1 MNFPAPEPEKLAAQT
16 VSAALPQ
23 IPPAAQSP
31 TPPPLIHRPRRLKK
45 RYIFAVVAVLL
56 VALSAKAVAGYF
68 FLGSESS
75 ALRKTVMAR
84 ARGHCEKKFA
94 VRLGWVTTQLVRY
107 GSRFVN
113 LPPEPRAVL
122 DTLHRVEVG
131 VYRLD
136 DTDDHRLGGEIL
148 ADTDATMKK
157 RGWQRIVGVVHDSN
171 TVAIYAPAKGLSRS
185 NIECAVLV
193 LNGHDLV
200 VAAGSGNP
208 MPLIEL
214 AAAKQSASGR
224 HFFQN

>member
-1 MNFPAPEPEKLAAQT
+1 
-16 VSAALPQ
+16 
-23 IPPAAQSP
+23 
-31 TPPPLIHRPRRLKK
+31 
-45 RYIFAVVAVLL
+45 
-56 VALSAKAVAGYF
+56 VALSARAVAGYF

-75 ALRKTVMAR
+75 ALRKTVVAR

-107 GSRFVN
+107 GSRFAN
-113 LPPEPRAVL
+113 LPAEPRAVL

-131 VYRLD
+131 VYHLSDLD
-136 DTDDHRLGGEIL
+136 DHYQFAGGIL

-157 RGWQRIVGVVHDSN
+157 RGWQRIVGVVHEGH

-193 LNGHDLV
+193 LNGDNLI

-214 AAAKQSASGR
+214 AASRQNEAKNR
-224 HFFQN
+224 LLRN